1 VKRGVIR
8 KSKNEPPLIPVV
20 FAALCGCE
28 EGIENIESAKKD
40 FPYKIFTEI
49 CDVIKTEDK
58 CFDGNRVFSSDD
70 ERSKARQVAL
80 RNGKQLVKGSPLGHA
95 DGQLLVIF
103 KDRTPNN
110 TLPILW
116 ANSEGGFK
124 WTPLFKRY

>member
-80 RNGKQLVKGSPLGHA
+80 RNGKQLVKRSPPSKEILILR
-95 DGQLLVIF
+95 LLFSYFLHINFNFDFVRCPTI
-103 KDRTPNN
+103 PN
-110 TLPILW
+110 
-116 ANSEGGFK
+116 
-124 WTPLFKRY
+124 Y